1 MIQVIWKR
9 KNYFQKNLETR
20 NPQRFSD
27 VVSSLVKRAKV
38 ALYIRFRTWRIFAVQ
53 PALLGIEQ
61 KKNGANAGSGRRGS
75 KKMPEAWLRRQ
86 AVQIAAQLPE
96 DPDDAIA
103 VLELTKT
110 LVETFLKAP
119 PQADLAL
126 DRSVLA
132 FPAASSNSR

>member
-1 MIQVIWKR
+1 
-9 KNYFQKNLETR
+9 
-20 NPQRFSD
+20 
-27 VVSSLVKRAKV
+27 
-38 ALYIRFRTWRIFAVQ
+38 
-53 PALLGIEQ
+53 
-61 KKNGANAGSGRRGS
+61 
-75 KKMPEAWLRRQ
+75 MPEAWLRRQ

-96 DPDDAIA
+96 DPDDAMA